1 MSPISTFGK
10 CLLVLSLALAVWLSR
25 YTPRNI
31 YLPASLDLLT
41 ATTSELSQ
49 QLSDG
54 SISSLQLV
62 QEYYRRVQM
71 ENKAGLGL
79 RAILSQTP
87 RHITIATAK
96 ARDEERRIG
105 TIRSP
110 LHGIPIFIKGNMA
123 TGPDLKMSTS
133 FGAYAFQNATSD
145 HDAFIVAK
153 AQEAGMIIMGK
164 TNLGELNGFK
174 DPNNSP
180 GWSALG
186 GETISPYDG
195 KVCILESAWRQV
207 LIILKA
213 SVWLIWRIRSRSSSR
228 LLTLGF
234 GQ

>member
-1 MSPISTFGK
+1 MSPIKTIGK

-25 YTPRNI
+25 DTHRNI
-31 YLPASLDLLT
+31 YLPTSLDLLT

-62 QEYYRRVQM
+62 QEYYRRVQID
-71 ENKAGLGL
+71 NRQGLCL
-79 RAILSQTP
+79 RAILSLTP
-87 RHITIATAK
+87 KRIVMATAK
-96 ARDEERRIG
+96 ARDEERRMG

-153 AQEAGMIIMGK
+153 ARKAGMVIMGK
-164 TNLGELNGFK
+164 TNLAELNGFK

-195 KVCILESAWRQV
+195 KVCVLTLTWR
-207 LIILKA
+207 K
-213 SVWLIWRIRSRSSSR
+213 WLID
-228 LLTLGF
+228 L
-234 GQ
+234 